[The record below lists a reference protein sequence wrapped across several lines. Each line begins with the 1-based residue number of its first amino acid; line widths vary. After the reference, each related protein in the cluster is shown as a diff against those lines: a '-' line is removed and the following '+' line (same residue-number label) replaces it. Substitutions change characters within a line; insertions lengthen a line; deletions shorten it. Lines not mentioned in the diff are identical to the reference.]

1 LKKAG
6 GRGASDESGSL
17 HNDRCEWH
25 AVQIVSQGFALYRL
39 RMLWPAQ
46 QDPRFPVWFL
56 PWQKHATATL
66 HIMTLERCSP
76 KTTSKHIPTVC
87 CFHQLQAGLRF
98 HTQRQTV
105 GTLTPLSHASPS
117 TLHPPRLVL
126 HRYTLL
132 DGDKQASVQ
141 PELGVK
147 QGCPLSPLL
156 FSIYLNDVDSLAE
169 GVQGTL
175 TGIPN
180 FTVPELLFADDLSLL
195 YNVNDQLQ
203 TMLSRLRVT
212 AHRKSLTVN
221 AQKSKF

>member
-1 LKKAG
+1 MIRHHQLW
-6 GRGASDESGSL
+6 EHL
-17 HNDRCEWH
+17 HRC
-25 AVQIVSQGFALYRL
+25 
-39 RMLWPAQ
+39 
-46 QDPRFPVWFL
+46 
-56 PWQKHATATL
+56 
-66 HIMTLERCSP
+66 
-76 KTTSKHIPTVC
+76 HIP
-87 CFHQLQAGLRF
+87 HHL
-98 HTQRQTV
+98 
-105 GTLTPLSHASPS
+105 LSILEDMYY
-117 TLHPPRLVL
+117 TDE
-126 HRYTLL
+126 YTLL

>member
-1 LKKAG
+1 
-6 GRGASDESGSL
+6 
-17 HNDRCEWH
+17 
-25 AVQIVSQGFALYRL
+25 
-39 RMLWPAQ
+39 
-46 QDPRFPVWFL
+46 
-56 PWQKHATATL
+56 
-66 HIMTLERCSP
+66 
-76 KTTSKHIPTVC
+76 
-87 CFHQLQAGLRF
+87 
-98 HTQRQTV
+98 V